1 MATEVLNGLIMEICE
16 VYLDDVI
23 IFAPTEELLLERVR
37 TVLQRFRERG
47 MTLNPEKCIMC
58 VSQVE
63 YCGHLL
69 DETGIHFERSKI
81 DSILDFKTPETQQQ
95 LRAFLG
101 LANWFRD
108 HVENHSRIVKPL
120 HGMLKDYTKHK
131 KLQWTPE
138 LLAVYEAT
146 KKAVH
151 ECPKLFFLDDVSPI
165 FLHTDAS
172 QYGMGAYLF
181 QIRTEG
187 GVKREVPI
195 RFLSKSFDDRMSRWS
210 TIQQEGYAIF
220 YAVTSWEYLLR
231 DRRFVVRTD
240 HANLR
245 LLHAES
251 NPKVIRWML
260 TLQSYDFDIEHI
272 KGKDNE
278 VADGFSRLCPDVR
291 SDFSS
296 RRGRNFSRGGEETA
310 DVDSEN
316 LISSM
321 EILDFAESPSVP
333 KMFISLITEH
343 FEDQLELWALP
354 IIEYETISNKD
365 VQKHLHSVHNGPAGH
380 FF

>member
-1 MATEVLNGLIMEICE
+1 MGLKGAPAYFQQIMATEVLNGLTMEICE

-23 IFAPTEELLLERVR
+23 IFAPTEEILLVRVKI
-37 TVLQRFRERG
+37 VLQRFRERG
-47 MTLNPEKCIMC
+47 MTLNPEKCTIC

-69 DETGIHFERSKI
+69 DETGIHFERAKI
-81 DSILDFKTPETQQQ
+81 DSILDFRTPETQQQ

-108 HVENHSRIVKPL
+108 HVENHPRIVKPL
-120 HGMLKDYTKHK
+120 HGMLKDYKKHK

-187 GVKREVPI
+187 GVKREIPI

-231 DRRFVVRTD
+231 DRRFLVRTD

-251 NPKVIRWML
+251 
-260 TLQSYDFDIEHI
+260 TQSH
-272 KGKDNE
+272 
-278 VADGFSRLCPDVR
+278 PMDV
-291 SDFSS
+291 
-296 RRGRNFSRGGEETA
+296 NFA
-310 DVDSEN
+310 K
-316 LISSM
+316 L
-321 EILDFAESPSVP
+321 
-333 KMFISLITEH
+333 
-343 FEDQLELWALP
+343 
-354 IIEYETISNKD
+354 
-365 VQKHLHSVHNGPAGH
+365 
-380 FF
+380 